1 MNTKLIKFNK
11 DYSSKE
17 IRECAEILLQN
28 KVLIH
33 PTENLYGFGSII
45 SNQKGIDNIIKL
57 KKRQEQHRFIVLIS
71 NYSQLSRLASV
82 KSDLEYALMQKFWP
96 GPLTIIF
103 SANPKLNNKCI
114 SYNSTIAVRM
124 VGNEITRKIIDYID
138 IPIISTSLN
147 ISGEIPINSID
158 EIIRRFSGKVDGI
171 AIDNIHHFQNI
182 ASTVVQIKKDKI
194 YVLRRGV
201 IDENELYK
209 I

>member
-11 DYSSKE
+11 DYTSKE
-17 IRECAEILLQN
+17 IRECADILLQN

-57 KKRQEQHRFIVLIS
+57 KKRQKPHRFIILIS
-71 NYSQLSRLASV
+71 NYSQLSRLAFV
-82 KSDLEYALMQKFWP
+82 KSNLEYALMQKFWP
-96 GPLTIIF
+96 GSLTIIF
-103 SANPKLNNKCI
+103 KANPNLNNKY
-114 SYNSTIAVRM
+114 SYNSTVAVRM

-147 ISGEIPINSID
+147 KSGEIPINSVY
-158 EIIRRFSGKVDGI
+158 EIVRRFSGKVGGI

-194 YVLRRGV
+194 YVLRRGA